1 LCYIDLMDV
10 TIRNVDE
17 SAYRA
22 LKARAALNGKTV
34 GELVNEAMK
43 AFLGR
48 PDPSIKVPGSLALL
62 RPIQF
67 PPGNE
72 HLSEEIDQIVY
83 GIADPS
89 G

>member
-1 LCYIDLMDV
+1 MDV
-10 TIRNVDE
+10 TIRNLDQ
-17 SAYRA
+17 ATYRA

-48 PDPSIKVPGSLALL
+48 PDPSMKRPGSLDVF
-62 RPIQF
+62 RPEPF

-72 HLSEEIDQIVY
+72 HLSEEVDRIVY
-83 GIADPS
+83 GV
-89 G
+89 